1 MAFWQLTRLRVV
13 FPILLLLFLFVD
25 GDLMAAMGGLFTAFP
40 WHVLPTLTLI
50 WLFYAVQF
58 NAEKEVPIWLYAAII
73 GVLFDMYYTGIF
85 GTYTVAFLGAVAA
98 MKQLHTYLDERLLS
112 GMTLFLIG
120 LVTYLVITYA
130 AGFIIGI
137 ANVGVVSFLLYEVLP
152 TLVLNLVITAL
163 GYYPVWSL
171 FQFLR

>member
-13 FPILLLLFLFVD
+13 FPVLLLFFLFVD
-25 GDLMAAMGGLFTAFP
+25 GDLMAAMGGIFTAFP
-40 WHVLPTLTLI
+40 WHVLPVLTLI
-50 WLFYAVQF
+50 WLFYAIQF
-58 NAEKEVPIWLYAAII
+58 DAENEVPIWLYTIII

-85 GTYTVAFLGAVAA
+85 GTYTVAFLGAVGA
-98 MKQLHTYLDERLLS
+98 MKQLHAYLDERLLS
-112 GMTLFLIG
+112 GMTLLLIG
-120 LVTYLVITYA
+120 LVTYLFITYM

-137 ANVGVVSFLLYEVLP
+137 ANVSLVSFFLYEVLP
-152 TLVLNLVITAL
+152 TLALNLTIAAL